1 MKKYIAAYGSASVI
15 SLIGF
20 AIGLFYQNII
30 IITVLAVASALP
42 IFLFLG
48 NFILAKRYS
57 AKIRGAKVAEV
68 NRYMIQH
75 RADAEKNA
83 PLLLRKL
90 QKMRRS
96 AAIYAVIL
104 WILGACQ
111 ALLGGMLYTVSG
123 NVSLYIGALISG
135 TIFYV
140 VYSRIP
146 KDEPLV
152 LDDNTNVLRR
162 DEYPIIYGTVSRAA
176 KTLGC
181 QGDITVI
188 ISFDC
193 NAMILREKDKYY
205 LQLGAILLNILSEEE
220 LYCICLHEFSH
231 CSDKNEEKS
240 YENQY
245 SAWLNSDKGL
255 SPIMSFFSNFFIF
268 FDVRYVFNYLMH
280 KYTASVVEE
289 TKADLDMAKYGTP
302 EIAASALLK
311 IDYDNRFRWEDDG
324 KDFKSIYESEKP
336 SSDFLKKYLARF
348 KSAIA
353 DRHEDWNEM
362 LMREILPNNA
372 SHPILRMRFETL
384 GIEKISYV
392 EREVSKEYEIEAQKA
407 LEAADKSLCES
418 HREDYDKERKE
429 FYLDPLARINEW
441 KSNGMPISAESYA
454 DIITDLKSIGLNSE
468 AERLCE
474 RAIEE
479 LDKNSSQHAYFI
491 KGCALLCRY
500 DESGI
505 ELIYHALQTNHN
517 YLEEGLEM
525 IGTFCCI
532 TGREKELIE
541 YRERAQVLAQK
552 DIDEY
557 SETGVL
563 SKNDNLVH
571 DDMPSEMLEEILA
584 YIRSVDGGIIRQVY
598 LVRKIV
604 NDNFF
609 TSAFVLQFD
618 GGSDEVR
625 DDVRHKIFRYLDTY
639 HVEWQFSLFEY
650 SECYNI
656 KFDKIEGSL
665 VYSRGQG
672 L

>member
-15 SLIGF
+15 SLIGLV
-20 AIGLFYQNII
+20 IGLLYQNTVL
-30 IITVLAVASALP
+30 ITVLAVASILP

-48 NFILAKRYS
+48 NFILARRYS
-57 AKIRGAKVAEV
+57 AKLRGAKVAEV

-96 AAIYAVIL
+96 AVIYAVIV

-111 ALLGGMLYTVSG
+111 ALLGGMLYKVSG
-123 NVSLYIGALISG
+123 NVSLYIGAFISG
-135 TIFYV
+135 TVFYV

-162 DEYPIIYGTVSRAA
+162 DEYPIIYDVVSRAA
-176 KTLGC
+176 QTLGC
-181 QGDITVI
+181 QGEITVI

-193 NAMILREKDKYY
+193 NAMIVGEKDKYY

-231 CSDKNEEKS
+231 CSDRNGDKS
-240 YENQY
+240 YEAQY
-245 SAWLNSDKGL
+245 NAWLNSDKGL
-255 SPIMSFFSNFFIF
+255 SPVMSFFSNVFIF
-268 FDVRYVFNYLMH
+268 FDVRYAFNYLMY
-280 KYTASVVEE
+280 KYTVSVVEE
-289 TKADLDMAKYGTP
+289 TKADLDMAKHGTP

-311 IDYDNRFRWEDDG
+311 IDYDNRFRWEDGG
-324 KDFKSIYESEKP
+324 KDFKSIYESDTP
-336 SSDFLKKYLARF
+336 SSNFLSEYLSRF
-348 KSAIA
+348 KDAIA
-353 DRHEDWNEM
+353 ARHGDWNEM

-384 GIEKISYV
+384 GIEKIAYV
-392 EREVSKEYEIEAQKA
+392 EREASKEYEIEAQRA

-418 HREDYDKERKE
+418 HREDYEKERKE

-441 KSNGMPISAESYA
+441 KSNGMPISAQSYA

-468 AERLCE
+468 AEALCE

-505 ELIYHALQTNHN
+505 ELIYHAVQTNHN

-532 TGREKELIE
+532 TGREKELLE

-557 SETGVL
+557 SETCVL

-571 DDMPSEMLEEILA
+571 DDMPSEMLEEILS
-584 YIRSVDGGIIRQVY
+584 YIRSVDGGIIRSVY
-598 LVRKIV
+598 LVRKVV

-639 HVEWQFSLFEY
+639 PVDWHFSLFEY

-665 VYSRGQG
+665 VYSRAQD
-672 L
+672 

>member
-15 SLIGF
+15 SLIGLV
-20 AIGLFYQNII
+20 IGLLYQNTVL
-30 IITVLAVASALP
+30 ITVLAVASILP

-48 NFILAKRYS
+48 NLILARRYS

-96 AAIYAVIL
+96 AVIYAVVV

-111 ALLGGMLYTVSG
+111 ALLGGILYKVSG
-123 NVSLYIGALISG
+123 NVSLYIGAFISG
-135 TIFYV
+135 TVFYV

-152 LDDNTNVLRR
+152 LDDDTNVLRR
-162 DEYPIIYGTVSRAA
+162 DEYPIIYDVVSRAA
-176 KTLGC
+176 QTLGC
-181 QGDITVI
+181 QGEITVI

-193 NAMILREKDKYY
+193 NAMIVGEKDKYY

-231 CSDKNEEKS
+231 CSDRNGDKS
-240 YENQY
+240 YEAQY
-245 SAWLNSDKGL
+245 NAWLNSDKGL
-255 SPIMSFFSNFFIF
+255 SPVMSFFSNVFIF
-268 FDVRYVFNYLMH
+268 FDVRYAFNYLMY
-280 KYTASVVEE
+280 KYTVSVVEE
-289 TKADLDMAKYGTP
+289 TKADLDMAKHGTP

-311 IDYDNRFRWEDDG
+311 IDYDNRFRWEDGG
-324 KDFKSIYESEKP
+324 KDFKSIYESDTP
-336 SSDFLKKYLARF
+336 SSNFLSEYLSRF
-348 KSAIA
+348 KGAIA
-353 DRHEDWNEM
+353 ARHGDWNEM

-384 GIEKISYV
+384 GIEKIAYV
-392 EREVSKEYEIEAQKA
+392 EREASKEYEIEAQRA

-418 HREDYDKERKE
+418 HREDYEKERKE

-441 KSNGMPISAESYA
+441 KSNGMSISAESYA

-468 AERLCE
+468 AEALCE

-479 LDKNSSQHAYFI
+479 LDKNFSQHAYFI

-505 ELIYHALQTNHN
+505 ELIYHAVQTNHN

-532 TGREKELIE
+532 TGREKELLE

-557 SETGVL
+557 SETCVL

-571 DDMPSEMLEEILA
+571 DDMPSEMLEEILS
-584 YIRSVDGGIIRQVY
+584 YIRSVDGGIIRSVY
-598 LVRKIV
+598 LVRKVV

-639 HVEWQFSLFEY
+639 PVEWHFSLFEY

-665 VYSRGQG
+665 VYSRAQD
-672 L
+672 

>member
-15 SLIGF
+15 SLIGLV
-20 AIGLFYQNII
+20 IGLLYQNTVL
-30 IITVLAVASALP
+30 ITALAVASILP

-48 NFILAKRYS
+48 NLILARRYS

-68 NRYMIQH
+68 NRYMLQH

-96 AAIYAVIL
+96 AVIYAVIV

-111 ALLGGMLYTVSG
+111 ALLGGMLYKVSG
-123 NVSLYIGALISG
+123 NVSLYIGAFISG
-135 TIFYV
+135 TVFYV

-152 LDDNTNVLRR
+152 LDDDTNVLRR
-162 DEYPIIYGTVSRAA
+162 DEYPIIYDVVSRAA
-176 KTLGC
+176 QTLGC
-181 QGDITVI
+181 QGEITVI

-193 NAMILREKDKYY
+193 NAMIVREKDKYY

-231 CSDKNEEKS
+231 CSDRNGDKS
-240 YENQY
+240 YEAQY
-245 SAWLNSDKGL
+245 NAWLNSDKGL
-255 SPIMSFFSNFFIF
+255 SPVMSFFSNVFIF
-268 FDVRYVFNYLMH
+268 FDVRYAFNYLMY
-280 KYTASVVEE
+280 KYTVSVVEE
-289 TKADLDMAKYGTP
+289 TKADLDMAKHGTP

-311 IDYDNRFRWEDDG
+311 IDYDNRFRWEDGG
-324 KDFKSIYESEKP
+324 KDFKSIYESDTP
-336 SSDFLKKYLARF
+336 SSNFLSEYLSRF
-348 KSAIA
+348 KSTIA
-353 DRHEDWNEM
+353 ARHGDWNEM

-384 GIEKISYV
+384 GIEKIAYV
-392 EREVSKEYEIEAQKA
+392 EREASREYEIEAQRA

-418 HREDYDKERKE
+418 HREDYEKERKE

-441 KSNGMPISAESYA
+441 RSNGMPISAQSYA

-468 AERLCE
+468 AEELCE

-505 ELIYHALQTNHN
+505 ELIYHAVQTNHN

-532 TGREKELIE
+532 TGREKELLE

-557 SETGVL
+557 SETCVL

-571 DDMPSEMLEEILA
+571 DDMPSEMLEEILS
-584 YIRSVDGGIIRQVY
+584 YIRSVDGGIIRSVY
-598 LVRKIV
+598 LVRKVV

-639 HVEWQFSLFEY
+639 PVDWHFSLFEY

-665 VYSRGQG
+665 VYSRAQD
-672 L
+672 

>member
-15 SLIGF
+15 SLIGLV
-20 AIGLFYQNII
+20 IGLLYQNTVL
-30 IITVLAVASALP
+30 ITVLAVASILP

-48 NFILAKRYS
+48 NFILARRYS
-57 AKIRGAKVAEV
+57 AKLRGAKVAEV

-96 AAIYAVIL
+96 AVIYAVIV

-111 ALLGGMLYTVSG
+111 ALLGGMLYNVSG
-123 NVSLYIGALISG
+123 NVSLYIGAFISG
-135 TIFYV
+135 TVFYV

-152 LDDNTNVLRR
+152 LDDDTNVLRR
-162 DEYPIIYGTVSRAA
+162 DEYPIIYDVVSRAA
-176 KTLGC
+176 QTLGC
-181 QGDITVI
+181 QGEITVI

-193 NAMILREKDKYY
+193 NAMIVREKDKYY

-231 CSDKNEEKS
+231 CSDRNGDKS
-240 YENQY
+240 YEAQY
-245 SAWLNSDKGL
+245 NAWLNSDKGL
-255 SPIMSFFSNFFIF
+255 SPVMSFFSNVFIF
-268 FDVRYVFNYLMH
+268 FDVRYAFNYLMY
-280 KYTASVVEE
+280 KYTVSVVEE
-289 TKADLDMAKYGTP
+289 TKADLDMAKHGTP

-311 IDYDNRFRWEDDG
+311 IDYDNRFRWEDGG
-324 KDFKSIYESEKP
+324 KDFKSIYESDTP
-336 SSDFLKKYLARF
+336 SSNFLSEYLSRF
-348 KSAIA
+348 KGAIA
-353 DRHEDWNEM
+353 ARHGDWNEM

-384 GIEKISYV
+384 GIEKIAYV
-392 EREVSKEYEIEAQKA
+392 EREASKKYEIEAQRA
-407 LEAADKSLCES
+407 LEAADKILCES
-418 HREDYDKERKE
+418 HREDYEKERKE

-468 AERLCE
+468 AEELCE

-505 ELIYHALQTNHN
+505 ELIYHAVQTNHN

-532 TGREKELIE
+532 TGREKELLE

-557 SETGVL
+557 SETCVL

-571 DDMPSEMLEEILA
+571 DDMPSEMLEEILS
-584 YIRSVDGGIIRQVY
+584 YIRSVDGGIIRSVY
-598 LVRKIV
+598 LVRKVV

-639 HVEWQFSLFEY
+639 PVDWHFSLFEY

-665 VYSRGQG
+665 VYSRAQD
-672 L
+672 

>member
-1 MKKYIAAYGSASVI
+1 
-15 SLIGF
+15 
-20 AIGLFYQNII
+20 
-30 IITVLAVASALP
+30 
-42 IFLFLG
+42 
-48 NFILAKRYS
+48 
-57 AKIRGAKVAEV
+57 
-68 NRYMIQH
+68 
-75 RADAEKNA
+75 
-83 PLLLRKL
+83 
-90 QKMRRS
+90 MRRS
-96 AAIYAVIL
+96 AVIYAVVV

-111 ALLGGMLYTVSG
+111 ARLGGMLYKVSG
-123 NVSLYIGALISG
+123 NVSLYIGAFISG
-135 TIFYV
+135 TVFYV

-162 DEYPIIYGTVSRAA
+162 DEYPIIYDVVSRAA
-176 KTLGC
+176 QTLGC
-181 QGDITVI
+181 KGEITVI

-193 NAMILREKDKYY
+193 NAMIVREKDKYY

-231 CSDKNEEKS
+231 CSDRNGDKS
-240 YENQY
+240 YEAQY
-245 SAWLNSDKGL
+245 NAWLNSDKGL
-255 SPIMSFFSNFFIF
+255 SPVMSFFSNVFIF
-268 FDVRYVFNYLMH
+268 FDVRYAFNYLMY
-280 KYTASVVEE
+280 KYTVSVVEE
-289 TKADLDMAKYGTP
+289 TKADLDMAKHGTP

-311 IDYDNRFRWEDDG
+311 IDYDNRFRWEDGG
-324 KDFKSIYESEKP
+324 KDFKSIYESDTP
-336 SSDFLKKYLARF
+336 SSNFLSEYLSRF

-353 DRHEDWNEM
+353 ARHGYWNEM

-384 GIEKISYV
+384 GIEKIAYV
-392 EREVSKEYEIEAQKA
+392 GREASREYEIEAQMA

-418 HREDYDKERKE
+418 HREDYEKERKE

-441 KSNGMPISAESYA
+441 KSNGMPISAQSYA

-468 AERLCE
+468 AEALCE

-505 ELIYHALQTNHN
+505 ELIYHAVQTNHN

-532 TGREKELIE
+532 TGREKELLE

-557 SETGVL
+557 SETCVL

-571 DDMPSEMLEEILA
+571 DDMPSEMLEEILS
-584 YIRSVDGGIIRQVY
+584 YIRSVDGGIIRSVY
-598 LVRKIV
+598 LVRKVV

-639 HVEWQFSLFEY
+639 PVEWHFSLFEY

-665 VYSRGQG
+665 VYSRAQD
-672 L
+672 

>member
-15 SLIGF
+15 SLIGLV
-20 AIGLFYQNII
+20 IGLLYQNTVL
-30 IITVLAVASALP
+30 ITVLAVASILP

-48 NFILAKRYS
+48 NLILARRYS

-96 AAIYAVIL
+96 AVIYAVVV

-111 ALLGGMLYTVSG
+111 ALLGGMLYKVSG
-123 NVSLYIGALISG
+123 NVSLYIGAFISG
-135 TIFYV
+135 TVFYV

-152 LDDNTNVLRR
+152 LDDDTNVLRR
-162 DEYPIIYGTVSRAA
+162 DEYPIIYDVVSRAA
-176 KTLGC
+176 QTLGC
-181 QGDITVI
+181 QGEITVI

-193 NAMILREKDKYY
+193 NAMIVREKDKYY

-231 CSDKNEEKS
+231 CSDRNGDKS
-240 YENQY
+240 YEARYN
-245 SAWLNSDKGL
+245 AWLNSDKGL
-255 SPIMSFFSNFFIF
+255 SPVMSFFSNVFIF
-268 FDVRYVFNYLMH
+268 FDVRYAFNYLMY
-280 KYTASVVEE
+280 KYTVSVVEE
-289 TKADLDMAKYGTP
+289 TKADLDMAKHGTP

-311 IDYDNRFRWEDDG
+311 IDYDNRFRWEDGG
-324 KDFKSIYESEKP
+324 KDFKSIYESDTP
-336 SSDFLKKYLARF
+336 SSNFLSEYLSRF
-348 KSAIA
+348 KGAIA
-353 DRHEDWNEM
+353 VRHGDWNEM

-384 GIEKISYV
+384 GIEKIAYV
-392 EREVSKEYEIEAQKA
+392 EREASKEYEIEAQRA

-418 HREDYDKERKE
+418 HREDYEKERKE

-441 KSNGMPISAESYA
+441 KSNGMPISAQSYA

-468 AERLCE
+468 AEELCE

-505 ELIYHALQTNHN
+505 ELIYHAVQTNHN

-532 TGREKELIE
+532 TGREKELLE

-557 SETGVL
+557 SETCVL

-571 DDMPSEMLEEILA
+571 DDMPSEMLEEILS
-584 YIRSVDGGIIRQVY
+584 YIRSVDGGIIRSVY
-598 LVRKIV
+598 LVRKVV

-639 HVEWQFSLFEY
+639 PVEWHFSLFEY

-665 VYSRGQG
+665 VYSRAQD
-672 L
+672 

>member
-15 SLIGF
+15 SLIGLV
-20 AIGLFYQNII
+20 IGLLYQNTVL
-30 IITVLAVASALP
+30 ITVLAVASILP

-48 NFILAKRYS
+48 NFILARRYS
-57 AKIRGAKVAEV
+57 AKLRGAKVAEV

-90 QKMRRS
+90 QKMRKS
-96 AAIYAVIL
+96 AVIYAVIV

-111 ALLGGMLYTVSG
+111 ALLGGMLYNVSG
-123 NVSLYIGALISG
+123 NVSLYIGAFISG
-135 TIFYV
+135 TVFYV

-152 LDDNTNVLRR
+152 LDDDTNVLRR
-162 DEYPIIYGTVSRAA
+162 DEYPIIYDVVSRAA
-176 KTLGC
+176 QTLGC
-181 QGDITVI
+181 QGEITVI

-193 NAMILREKDKYY
+193 NAMIVREKDKYY
-205 LQLGAILLNILSEEE
+205 LQLGAILLNILSDEE

-231 CSDKNEEKS
+231 CSDRNGDKS
-240 YENQY
+240 YEAQY
-245 SAWLNSDKGL
+245 NAWLNSDKGL
-255 SPIMSFFSNFFIF
+255 SPVMSFLSNVFIF
-268 FDVRYVFNYLMH
+268 FDVRYAFNYLMY
-280 KYTASVVEE
+280 KYTVSVVEE
-289 TKADLDMAKYGTP
+289 TKADLDMAKHGTP

-311 IDYDNRFRWEDDG
+311 IDYDNRFRWEDGG
-324 KDFKSIYESEKP
+324 KDFKSIYESDTP
-336 SSDFLKKYLARF
+336 SSNFLSEYLSRF

-353 DRHEDWNEM
+353 ARHGDWNEM

-384 GIEKISYV
+384 GIEKIAYV
-392 EREVSKEYEIEAQKA
+392 EREASKEYEIEAQKA
-407 LEAADKSLCES
+407 LAAADKSLCES
-418 HREDYDKERKE
+418 HREDYEKERKE

-441 KSNGMPISAESYA
+441 KSNGMPISAQSYA

-468 AERLCE
+468 AEELCE

-505 ELIYHALQTNHN
+505 ELIYHAVQTNHN

-532 TGREKELIE
+532 TGREKELLE

-557 SETGVL
+557 SETCVL

-571 DDMPSEMLEEILA
+571 DDMPSEMLEEILS
-584 YIRSVDGGIIRQVY
+584 YIRSVDGGIIRSVY
-598 LVRKIV
+598 LVRKVV

-639 HVEWQFSLFEY
+639 PVEWHFSLFEY

-665 VYSRGQG
+665 VYSRAQD
-672 L
+672 

>member
-15 SLIGF
+15 SLIGLV
-20 AIGLFYQNII
+20 IGLLYQNTVL
-30 IITVLAVASALP
+30 ITVLAVASILP

-48 NFILAKRYS
+48 NLILARRYS
-57 AKIRGAKVAEV
+57 AKLRGAKVAEV

-96 AAIYAVIL
+96 AVIYAVVV

-111 ALLGGMLYTVSG
+111 ALLGGMLYKVSG
-123 NVSLYIGALISG
+123 NVSLYIGAFISG
-135 TIFYV
+135 TVFYV

-152 LDDNTNVLRR
+152 LDDDTNVLRR
-162 DEYPIIYGTVSRAA
+162 DEYPIIYDVVSRAA
-176 KTLGC
+176 QTLGC
-181 QGDITVI
+181 KGEITVI

-193 NAMILREKDKYY
+193 NAMIVGEKDKYY

-231 CSDKNEEKS
+231 CSDRNGDKS
-240 YENQY
+240 YEARYN
-245 SAWLNSDKGL
+245 AWLNSDKGL
-255 SPIMSFFSNFFIF
+255 SPVMSFFSNVFIF
-268 FDVRYVFNYLMH
+268 FDVRYAFNYLMY
-280 KYTASVVEE
+280 KYTVSVVEE
-289 TKADLDMAKYGTP
+289 TKADLDMAKHGTP

-311 IDYDNRFRWEDDG
+311 IDYDNRFRWEDGG
-324 KDFKSIYESEKP
+324 KDFKSIYESDTP
-336 SSDFLKKYLARF
+336 SSNFLSEYLSRF
-348 KSAIA
+348 KGAIA
-353 DRHEDWNEM
+353 ARHGDWNEM

-384 GIEKISYV
+384 GIEKIAYV
-392 EREVSKEYEIEAQKA
+392 EREASKEYEIEAQRA

-418 HREDYDKERKE
+418 HREDYEKERKE

-441 KSNGMPISAESYA
+441 KSNGMPISAQSYA

-468 AERLCE
+468 AEALCE

-505 ELIYHALQTNHN
+505 ELIYHAVQTNHN

-532 TGREKELIE
+532 TGREKELLE

-557 SETGVL
+557 SETCVL

-571 DDMPSEMLEEILA
+571 DDMPSEMLEEILS
-584 YIRSVDGGIIRQVY
+584 YIRSVDGGIIRSVY
-598 LVRKIV
+598 LVRKVV

-639 HVEWQFSLFEY
+639 PVEWHFSLFEY

-665 VYSRGQG
+665 VYSRAQD
-672 L
+672 

>member
-15 SLIGF
+15 SLIGLV
-20 AIGLFYQNII
+20 IGLLYQNTVL
-30 IITVLAVASALP
+30 ITVLAVASILP

-48 NFILAKRYS
+48 NFILARRYS
-57 AKIRGAKVAEV
+57 AKLRGAKVAEV

-96 AAIYAVIL
+96 AVIYAVVV
-104 WILGACQ
+104 WIFGACQ

-123 NVSLYIGALISG
+123 NVSLYIGAFISG
-135 TIFYV
+135 TVFYV

-152 LDDNTNVLRR
+152 LDDDTNVLRR
-162 DEYPIIYGTVSRAA
+162 DEYPIIYDVVSRAA
-176 KTLGC
+176 QTLGC
-181 QGDITVI
+181 QGEITVI

-193 NAMILREKDKYY
+193 NAMIVREKDKYY

-231 CSDKNEEKS
+231 CSDRNGDKS
-240 YENQY
+240 YEAQY
-245 SAWLNSDKGL
+245 NAWLNSDKGL
-255 SPIMSFFSNFFIF
+255 SPVMSFFSNVFIF
-268 FDVRYVFNYLMH
+268 FDVRYAFNYLMY
-280 KYTASVVEE
+280 KYTVSVVEE
-289 TKADLDMAKYGTP
+289 TKADLDMAKHGTP

-311 IDYDNRFRWEDDG
+311 IDYDNRFRWEDGG
-324 KDFKSIYESEKP
+324 KDFKSIYESDTP
-336 SSDFLKKYLARF
+336 SSNFLSEYLSRF
-348 KSAIA
+348 KGAIA
-353 DRHEDWNEM
+353 ARHGDWNEM

-384 GIEKISYV
+384 GIEKIAYV
-392 EREVSKEYEIEAQKA
+392 EREASKEYEIEAQRA

-418 HREDYDKERKE
+418 HREDYEKERKE

-441 KSNGMPISAESYA
+441 KSNGMPISAQSYA

-468 AERLCE
+468 AEALCE

-505 ELIYHALQTNHN
+505 ELIYHAVQTNHN

-532 TGREKELIE
+532 TGREKELLE

-557 SETGVL
+557 SETCVL

-571 DDMPSEMLEEILA
+571 DDMPSEMLEEILS
-584 YIRSVDGGIIRQVY
+584 YIRSVDGGIIRSVY
-598 LVRKIV
+598 LVRKVV

-639 HVEWQFSLFEY
+639 PVDWHFSLFEY

-665 VYSRGQG
+665 VYSRAQD
-672 L
+672 

>member
-1 MKKYIAAYGSASVI
+1 MYK
-15 SLIGF
+15 
-20 AIGLFYQNII
+20 
-30 IITVLAVASALP
+30 
-42 IFLFLG
+42 
-48 NFILAKRYS
+48 
-57 AKIRGAKVAEV
+57 
-68 NRYMIQH
+68 
-75 RADAEKNA
+75 
-83 PLLLRKL
+83 
-90 QKMRRS
+90 
-96 AAIYAVIL
+96 
-104 WILGACQ
+104 
-111 ALLGGMLYTVSG
+111 YTV
-123 NVSLYIGALISG
+123 
-135 TIFYV
+135 
-140 VYSRIP
+140 
-146 KDEPLV
+146 
-152 LDDNTNVLRR
+152 
-162 DEYPIIYGTVSRAA
+162 
-176 KTLGC
+176 
-181 QGDITVI
+181 
-188 ISFDC
+188 
-193 NAMILREKDKYY
+193 
-205 LQLGAILLNILSEEE
+205 
-220 LYCICLHEFSH
+220 
-231 CSDKNEEKS
+231 
-240 YENQY
+240 
-245 SAWLNSDKGL
+245 
-255 SPIMSFFSNFFIF
+255 
-268 FDVRYVFNYLMH
+268 
-280 KYTASVVEE
+280 SVVEE
-289 TKADLDMAKYGTP
+289 TKADLDMAKHGTP

-311 IDYDNRFRWEDDG
+311 IDYDNRFRWEDAG
-324 KDFKSIYESEKP
+324 KDFKSIYESDTP
-336 SSDFLKKYLARF
+336 SSNFLSEYLSRF
-348 KSAIA
+348 KGAIA
-353 DRHEDWNEM
+353 ARHGDWNEM

-384 GIEKISYV
+384 GIEKIAYV
-392 EREVSKEYEIEAQKA
+392 EREASKEYEIEAQRA

-418 HREDYDKERKE
+418 HREDYEKERKE

-468 AERLCE
+468 AEALCE

-505 ELIYHALQTNHN
+505 ELIYHAVQTNHN

-532 TGREKELIE
+532 TGREKELLE

-557 SETGVL
+557 SETCVL

-571 DDMPSEMLEEILA
+571 DDMPSEMLEEILS
-584 YIRSVDGGIIRQVY
+584 YIRSVDGGIIRSVY
-598 LVRKIV
+598 LVRKVV

-639 HVEWQFSLFEY
+639 PVDWHFSLFEY

-665 VYSRGQG
+665 VYSRAQD
-672 L
+672 

>member
-15 SLIGF
+15 SLIGLV
-20 AIGLFYQNII
+20 IGLLYQNTVL
-30 IITVLAVASALP
+30 ITVLAVASILP

-48 NFILAKRYS
+48 NFILARRYS
-57 AKIRGAKVAEV
+57 AKLRGAKVAEV

-96 AAIYAVIL
+96 AVIYAVIV

-111 ALLGGMLYTVSG
+111 ALLGGMLYNVSG
-123 NVSLYIGALISG
+123 NVSLYIGAFISG
-135 TIFYV
+135 TVFYV

-152 LDDNTNVLRR
+152 LDDDTNVLRR
-162 DEYPIIYGTVSRAA
+162 DEYPIIYDVVSRAA
-176 KTLGC
+176 QTLGC
-181 QGDITVI
+181 QGEITVI

-193 NAMILREKDKYY
+193 NAMIVREKDKYY

-231 CSDKNEEKS
+231 CSDRNGDKS
-240 YENQY
+240 YEAQY
-245 SAWLNSDKGL
+245 NAWLNSDKGL
-255 SPIMSFFSNFFIF
+255 SPVMSFFSNVFIF
-268 FDVRYVFNYLMH
+268 FDVRYAFNYLMY
-280 KYTASVVEE
+280 KYTVSVVEE
-289 TKADLDMAKYGTP
+289 TKADLDMAKHGTP

-311 IDYDNRFRWEDDG
+311 IDYDNRFRWEDGG
-324 KDFKSIYESEKP
+324 KDFKSIYESDTP
-336 SSDFLKKYLARF
+336 SSNFLSEYLSRF
-348 KSAIA
+348 KGAIA
-353 DRHEDWNEM
+353 ARHGDWNEM

-384 GIEKISYV
+384 GIEKIAYV
-392 EREVSKEYEIEAQKA
+392 EREASKKYEIEAQRA

-418 HREDYDKERKE
+418 HREDYEKERKE

-468 AERLCE
+468 AEELCE

-505 ELIYHALQTNHN
+505 ELIYHAVQTNHN

-532 TGREKELIE
+532 TGREKELLE

-557 SETGVL
+557 SETCVL

-571 DDMPSEMLEEILA
+571 DDMPSEMLEEILS
-584 YIRSVDGGIIRQVY
+584 YIRSVDGGIIRSVY
-598 LVRKIV
+598 LVRKVV

-639 HVEWQFSLFEY
+639 PVDWHFSLFEY

-665 VYSRGQG
+665 VYSRAQD
-672 L
+672 

>member
-15 SLIGF
+15 SLIGLV
-20 AIGLFYQNII
+20 IGLLYQNTVL
-30 IITVLAVASALP
+30 ITVLAVASVLP

-48 NFILAKRYS
+48 NFILARRYS
-57 AKIRGAKVAEV
+57 AKLRGAKVAEV

-96 AAIYAVIL
+96 AVIYAVVV

-111 ALLGGMLYTVSG
+111 ALLGGMLYKVSG
-123 NVSLYIGALISG
+123 NISLYIGAFISG
-135 TIFYV
+135 TVFYV

-152 LDDNTNVLRR
+152 LDDDTNVLRR
-162 DEYPIIYGTVSRAA
+162 DEYPIIYDVVSRAA
-176 KTLGC
+176 QTLGC
-181 QGDITVI
+181 QGEITVI

-193 NAMILREKDKYY
+193 NAMIVREKDKYY

-231 CSDKNEEKS
+231 CSDRNGDKS
-240 YENQY
+240 YEAQY
-245 SAWLNSDKGL
+245 NAWLNSDKGL
-255 SPIMSFFSNFFIF
+255 SSVMSFFSNVFIF
-268 FDVRYVFNYLMH
+268 FDVRYAFNYLMY
-280 KYTASVVEE
+280 KYTVSVVEE
-289 TKADLDMAKYGTP
+289 TKADLDMAKHGTP

-311 IDYDNRFRWEDDG
+311 IDYDNRFRWEDGG
-324 KDFKSIYESEKP
+324 KDFKSIYESDTP
-336 SSDFLKKYLARF
+336 SSNFLSEYLSRF

-353 DRHEDWNEM
+353 ARHGDWNEM

-384 GIEKISYV
+384 GIEKIAYV
-392 EREVSKEYEIEAQKA
+392 EREASKEYEIEAQRA

-418 HREDYDKERKE
+418 HREDYEKERKE

-468 AERLCE
+468 AEELCE

-505 ELIYHALQTNHN
+505 ELIYHAVQTNHN

-532 TGREKELIE
+532 TGREKELLE

-557 SETGVL
+557 SETCVL

-571 DDMPSEMLEEILA
+571 DDMPSEMLEEILS
-584 YIRSVDGGIIRQVY
+584 YIRSVDGGIIRSVY
-598 LVRKIV
+598 LVRKVV

-639 HVEWQFSLFEY
+639 PVEWHFSLFEY

-665 VYSRGQG
+665 VYSRAQD
-672 L
+672 

>member
-15 SLIGF
+15 SLIGLV
-20 AIGLFYQNII
+20 IGLLYQNTVL
-30 IITVLAVASALP
+30 ITVLAVASILP

-48 NFILAKRYS
+48 NFILARRYS
-57 AKIRGAKVAEV
+57 AKLRGAKVAEV

-96 AAIYAVIL
+96 AVIYAVVV
-104 WILGACQ
+104 WIFGACQ

-123 NVSLYIGALISG
+123 NVSLYIGAFISG
-135 TIFYV
+135 TVFYV

-152 LDDNTNVLRR
+152 LDDDTNVLRR
-162 DEYPIIYGTVSRAA
+162 DEYPIIYDVVSRAA
-176 KTLGC
+176 QTLGC
-181 QGDITVI
+181 KGEITVI

-193 NAMILREKDKYY
+193 NAMIVREKDKYY

-231 CSDKNEEKS
+231 CSDRNGDKS
-240 YENQY
+240 YEAQY
-245 SAWLNSDKGL
+245 NAWLNSDKGL
-255 SPIMSFFSNFFIF
+255 SPVMSFFSNVFIF
-268 FDVRYVFNYLMH
+268 FDVRYAFNYLMY
-280 KYTASVVEE
+280 KYTVSVVEE
-289 TKADLDMAKYGTP
+289 TKADLDMAKHGTP

-311 IDYDNRFRWEDDG
+311 IDYDNRFRWEDGG
-324 KDFKSIYESEKP
+324 KDFKSIYESDTP
-336 SSDFLKKYLARF
+336 SSNFLSEYLSRF
-348 KSAIA
+348 KGAIA
-353 DRHEDWNEM
+353 ARHGDWNEM

-384 GIEKISYV
+384 GIEKIAYV
-392 EREVSKEYEIEAQKA
+392 EREASKEYEIEAQRA

-418 HREDYDKERKE
+418 HREDYEKERKE

-441 KSNGMPISAESYA
+441 KSNGMPISAQSYA

-468 AERLCE
+468 AEALCE

-505 ELIYHALQTNHN
+505 ELIYHAVQTNHN

-532 TGREKELIE
+532 TGREKELLE

-557 SETGVL
+557 SETCVL

-571 DDMPSEMLEEILA
+571 DDMPSEMLEEILS
-584 YIRSVDGGIIRQVY
+584 YIRSVDGGIIRSVY
-598 LVRKIV
+598 LVRKVV

-639 HVEWQFSLFEY
+639 PVDWHFSLFEY

-665 VYSRGQG
+665 VYSRAQD
-672 L
+672 